1 MLKFLRAPLPGA
13 GSEALRP
20 LVTRLWHE
28 HVQPYWARLAVILAF
43 IALVA
48 GSTALYPVIINW
60 AYDALAE
67 RNPWILSTLP
77 ILVIGTTSIKG
88 LALYLQVRFTNDVIT
103 RIETDMQRRLYDH
116 LLGADVAQIS
126 RDSPAAL
133 TQRFTTDLGYVRD
146 ALSRVITTLVRDMLT
161 VIGLFCAMIYL
172 DWQLSLIAF
181 LVAPAA
187 AIPVQRIGRRVR
199 RVATTTQEQIG
210 LMASLISESFGAAR
224 MVKAYKLE
232 PYLHDRAN
240 TVFEEVR
247 DLKVKAAEQ
256 KGRLEP
262 ILEVLGGLAVTGV
275 LLVIGWRIISG
286 NSSVGEFTGF
296 VSAILIAAQP
306 MRSLGSLNVALQE
319 ASSALVRVYARL
331 DEKPAVVD
339 AENAVPLVMQTGAV
353 VFDDV
358 SFRYPDGT
366 AGLSGTTI
374 TAEGGKVTAIVG
386 RSGAGKSTLLG
397 LLPRLYDVTGGAVR
411 IDGQDIRSVTLT
423 TLRGAMAVVSQDV
436 VLFNDTV
443 AANIALGHPGAT
455 RAQIE
460 AAARAAHAHDF
471 ITRLPKGY
479 DTALGDRGTRLSG
492 GERQRVALARAFLKD
507 APILILDEATSALD
521 AESEAIIQKALAALQ
536 VGRTTLVIAH
546 RLATIRAADQIV
558 VMDRGKVAETGTH
571 DSLIAQDGVYAML
584 YRLQF
589 REGQT
594 VSDQD
599 F

>member
-1 MLKFLRAPLPGA
+1 MLKFLRARLTDDS
-13 GSEALRP
+13 SESLRP
-20 LVTRLWHE
+20 LVMRLWRE
-28 HVQPYWARLAVILAF
+28 HVRPYWPRLVLIMVF

-77 ILVIGTTSIKG
+77 ILVIGTTSLKG
-88 LALYLQVRFTNDVIT
+88 LALYLQVRFTNDTIS
-103 RIETDMQRRLYDH
+103 RIETDLQRRLYDH
-116 LLGADVAQIS
+116 LLGADVSQIS

-133 TQRFTTDLGYVRD
+133 TQRFTTDIGYVRD
-146 ALSRVITTLVRDMLT
+146 ALTRVITTLVRDMLT
-161 VIGLFCAMIYL
+161 VFGLFCAMVYL

-187 AIPVQRIGRRVR
+187 AIPVQRIGKRVR

-210 LMASLISESFGAAR
+210 LMATLISESFGAAR

-262 ILEVLGGLAVTGV
+262 ILEALGGLAVTGV

-319 ASSALVRVYARL
+319 ASSALVRVYTRL
-331 DEKPAVVD
+331 DENPHVVD
-339 AENAVPLVMQTGAV
+339 APDAKPLAIRAGAV
-353 VFDDV
+353 SFRDV
-358 SFRYPDGT
+358 TFRYPDGT
-366 AGLSGTTI
+366 EGLSGTTI
-374 TAEGGKVTAIVG
+374 EAEGGKVTAIVG

-397 LLPRLYDVTGGAVR
+397 LLPRLYDVTEGAVLV
-411 IDGQDIRSVTLT
+411 DEQETRSVTLS
-423 TLRGAMAVVSQDV
+423 TLRGAIAVVSQDV
-436 VLFNDTV
+436 VMFNDTV
-443 AANIALGHPGAT
+443 AANIALGKPGAS
-455 RAQIE
+455 REEIE
-460 AAARAAHAHDF
+460 AAARSAHAHAF

-479 DTALGDRGTRLSG
+479 DTVLGDRGTRLSG

-507 APILILDEATSALD
+507 APILLLDEATSALD
-521 AESEAIIQKALAALQ
+521 AESESIIQKALADLQ

-546 RLATIRAADQIV
+546 RLATIRAADKIV
-558 VMDRGKVAETGTH
+558 VMDRGKVVESGTH
-571 DSLIAQDGVYAML
+571 DTLLAADGVYAML

-589 REGQT
+589 REHET
-594 VSDQD
+594 IADRD